1 MQKFHYWY
9 NHWFKRVRQPDILKK
24 SNAMKSNQKTGIY
37 SYHCHKFT
45 ILKWAHETESHFL
58 QLRIEPGYPKWP
70 PRSIPLLKSWFPK
83 ILLSESK
90 MESENY
96 FRNSFNKQPMFFYCC
111 DNKIIMNELQ
121 LLWILWMNFKF
132 LWMAI
137 LLCV

>member
-24 SNAMKSNQKTGIY
+24 RNAMKSNQKTGIY

-70 PRSIPLLKSWFPK
+70 PRCIPPLKSRFPK
-83 ILLSESK
+83 ILLSENK

-111 DNKIIMNELQ
+111 DKIIMNYYEFYE
-121 LLWILWMNFKF
+121 WISRF

-137 LLCV
+137 ILCV